1 MKNVSL
7 SMYERT
13 GRKINITAF
22 MIIAPVIA
30 LALTS
35 GCSNSN
41 EPAYDMANKA
51 PQRSAPLIELDSTK
65 LLSMQELNIDLK
77 DPLALASRGDQY
89 FESGNYPQAI
99 ELYKKT
105 LELKPDDADTFN
117 DLGLAYFYTRRPV
130 MAVDTL
136 KKGTEADPSFQRIW
150 ISLGFVLSSSGR
162 IEEAKSALSK
172 AIEMNPD
179 SEVGQESKRMLD
191 SLK

>member
-1 MKNVSL
+1 
-7 SMYERT
+7 MYERT

-41 EPAYDMANKA
+41 EPAYDTANKT
-51 PQRSAPLIELDSTK
+51 PQRSAPLIEMDSTK
-65 LLSMQELNIDLK
+65 VLELNIDLK
-77 DPLALASRGDQY
+77 DPLAMASRGDQF
-89 FESGNYPQAI
+89 FESGNYLQAI
-99 ELYKKT
+99 ELYEKT
-105 LELKPDDADTFN
+105 LELKPDDVDTFN

>member
-1 MKNVSL
+1 MREKIR
-7 SMYERT
+7 E
-13 GRKINITAF
+13 KINITAS
-22 MIIAPVIA
+22 MIITSVIA
-30 LALTS
+30 LALATT

-41 EPAYDMANKA
+41 EPERVTANKP
-51 PQRSAPLIELDSTK
+51 PQRTAPLMELDSTK
-65 LLSMQELNIDLK
+65 LLSMQELNIDLT
-77 DPLALASRGDQY
+77 DPLAMAARGDQF

-105 LELKPDDADTFN
+105 LELNPDDADTFN

-172 AIEMNPD
+172 AIEINPD
-179 SEVGQESKRMLD
+179 NEIGQESKRMID
-191 SLK
+191 SMK

>member
-1 MKNVSL
+1 
-7 SMYERT
+7 MYERT

-22 MIIAPVIA
+22 MIITSVIA
-30 LALTS
+30 LALTTA
-35 GCSNSN
+35 GCSDSN
-41 EPAYDMANKA
+41 EPARVTADKA
-51 PQRSAPLIELDSTK
+51 MQRSAPLIELDSTK
-65 LLSMQELNIDLK
+65 LLSMQDLNIDLN
-77 DPLALASRGDQY
+77 DPLAMASRGDQF

-105 LELKPDDADTFN
+105 LELKPDDVDTFN
-117 DLGLAYFYTRRPV
+117 DLGLAYFYTRKPV

-162 IEEAKSALSK
+162 IEEAKSALGK
-172 AIEMNPD
+172 AVEINPD
-179 SEVGQESKRMLD
+179 NEIGQESKRMID

>member
-1 MKNVSL
+1 MRQ
-7 SMYERT
+7 RT
-13 GRKINITAF
+13 GGEINITSF
-22 MIIAPVIA
+22 IVITVVIA
-30 LALTS
+30 LALTTA
-35 GCSNSN
+35 GCSDSN
-41 EPAYDMANKA
+41 EPARVTANKS

-65 LLSMQELNIDLK
+65 LLSMQELNIDLN
-77 DPLALASRGDQY
+77 DPVAMATLGDQY

-105 LELKPDDADTFN
+105 LELKPDDVDTFN

-172 AIEMNPD
+172 AIEINPD
-179 SEVGQESKRMLD
+179 NEIGQESKRMFD